1 MEHSP
6 LLTPGLHEIGES
18 DLERQFI
25 EPFKESNTRPY
36 LILGLRNYLSSLK
49 RLGIS
54 FEVWIDGSFS
64 TEKIDPSDVDLVIF
78 ASEEDINS
86 LDDVGKIHLSGLLD
100 RLSAKSKYGC
110 DVLFSLAED
119 SIARSYWR
127 GWYGFDR
134 NERPK
139 GISRLVINP

>member
-1 MEHSP
+1 MEYSP

-25 EPFKESNTRPY
+25 EPFAGSNTRPY

-64 TEKIDPSDVDLVIF
+64 TEKIDPSDVDLVVF
-78 ASEEDINS
+78 ASEKDVNS
-86 LDDVGKIHLSGLLD
+86 LDENRRVHFSGLMD
-100 RLSAKSKYGC
+100 RLSARSKYGC
-110 DVLFSLAED
+110 DVLFAIAENVD
-119 SIARSYWR
+119 IRSYWR

-139 GISRLVINP
+139 GISKLVINP